1 MDKQKNKKGNKKQNN
16 KQIANVVKSIV
27 NQNVEKKWINSAA
40 ITTSSI
46 SPTVYDM
53 TSISTGAT
61 IDTRI
66 GNSIRI
72 TNIKLKANFLIADT
86 TNIIR
91 LMIVE
96 WFPDTANDT
105 LDYGEVLTDV
115 SSTERSMI
123 APFIPTKPS
132 KFKIHWDKIIY
143 LDTYHPRESA
153 EFNKKVN
160 IRVAYGN
167 AVNTGVHHLCLMH
180 FSDSA
185 AVSHPGFNYEAL
197 LQFVDD

>member
-1 MDKQKNKKGNKKQNN
+1 MMG
-16 KQIANVVKSIV
+16 
-27 NQNVEKKWINSAA
+27 QNVEKKWINSAA

-46 SPTVYDM
+46 SPSVVDM

-72 TNIKLKANFLIADT
+72 TNIKLKANVLLADT

-91 LMIVE
+91 FMLVE
-96 WFPDTANDT
+96 WFPDTAADT

-123 APFIPTKPS
+123 SPHIPTKPS
-132 KFKIHWDKIIY
+132 KFKVHLDKTFY
-143 LDTYHPRESA
+143 LDTYHPRDHF
-153 EFNKKVN
+153 EFNKKVD
-160 IRVAYGN
+160 IKVAYGN